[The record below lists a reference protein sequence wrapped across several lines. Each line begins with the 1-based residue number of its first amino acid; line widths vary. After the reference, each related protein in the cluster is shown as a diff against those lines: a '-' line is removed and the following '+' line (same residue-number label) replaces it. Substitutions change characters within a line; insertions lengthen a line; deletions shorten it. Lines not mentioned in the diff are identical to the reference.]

1 MGRRM
6 RGRGELELA
15 DRREAERPTWDEAR
29 IARHDLTGPRYTSYP
44 PATHFRPEVGAAEW
58 ARAAA
63 ASAARGGPLSL
74 YVHIPFCSRV
84 CYYCACN
91 RIVTANRGVGAPYV
105 SRLERELALVVA
117 ALGEGRTLT
126 QLHWGGGTPT
136 FLAAAELARLMTAI
150 RGHFSLVSDDAGEF
164 GIEVHPGDLVPEQ
177 VFFLRELGFNRLSM
191 GVQDF
196 DPEVQAAVNRH
207 NDPEQVAALL
217 AAARRAGFHSVS
229 LDLIYGLPRQNRA
242 RFARTLEE
250 VIALGPD
257 RLSLFNYAHLPH
269 RFKVQRQIRAAELP
283 SPAEKLA
290 LFRDAWERL
299 AAAGYRYI
307 GMDHFALPGDELAR
321 AQEEGRLARNFQGY
335 TVRRA
340 DELLGIGVSAIG
352 ELAGVYFQNHRDI
365 ARYNAAVDEGRLPL
379 ERGYVR
385 SAEDLL
391 RGRVIEELMCHFRL
405 DGRALGERFGVDFW
419 RHFAAERRALE
430 ALAAEG
436 LATFEGEVLR
446 ATPLG
451 RLLVRRLA
459 MVFDAHLA
467 GDGGRER
474 YSRIL

>member
-1 MGRRM
+1 MPPTPLPFDA
-6 RGRGELELA
+6 EL
-15 DRREAERPTWDEAR
+15 
-29 IARHDLTGPRYTSYP
+29 IARHDRPGPRYTSYP
-44 PATHFRPEVGAAEW
+44 PAPRFHEGFGRREFEAAI
-58 ARAAA
+58 AR
-63 ASAARGGPLSL
+63 SNEEPLPRRLSL
-74 YVHIPFCSRV
+74 YVHVPFCHSP
-84 CYYCACN
+84 CFYCGCN
-91 RIVTANRGVGAPYV
+91 RVITRDAARGPAYRQRLQHEIDRIAP
-105 SRLERELALVVA
+105 LFAPDREVV
-117 ALGEGRTLT
+117 
-126 QLHWGGGTPT
+126 QLHFGGGTPN
-136 FLAAAELARLMTAI
+136 FLPVPELAAIVGHLRRHFVFADERQADLSLEVDPRSLAPDAMPGLRAI
-150 RGHFSLVSDDAGEF
+150 
-164 GIEVHPGDLVPEQ
+164 
-177 VFFLRELGFNRLSM
+177 GFNRISL
-191 GVQDF
+191 GIQDF
-196 DPEVQAAVNRH
+196 DPAVQAAVNRRQGFETTH
-207 NDPEQVAALL
+207 ALVE
-217 AAARRAGFHSVS
+217 AARAAGMRSVNV
-229 LDLIYGLPRQNRA
+229 DLIYGLPRQSA
-242 RFARTLEE
+242 AGFARTLEQ
-250 VIALGPD
+250 VLALRPD
-257 RLSLFNYAHLPH
+257 RIAVYSYAHLPET
-269 RFKVQRQIRAAELP
+269 FKAQRQIDAADLP
-283 SPAEKLA
+283 SPATKLSLLGIAVEK
-290 LFRDAWERL
+290 L

-307 GMDHFALPGDELAR
+307 GMDHFALPGDDLAR

-436 LATFEGEVLR
+436 LAAFEGEVLR